1 MIPGVNKPHV
11 VLGIH
16 YGHDANAALV
26 IDGEL
31 VAAVQEERLT
41 RKKFYSGYPY
51 LAIRDVLRIAKK
63 SVNDVNHVVIVG
75 AKRKAETGGGNFKTI
90 RERFGSPS
98 SSFLSAVSPYLTAI
112 DNLFFGSTLRSRFVV
127 RELKKALRRTGLSS
141 DVEVEFVDHHLAH
154 ALGGFYLSQFPSATV
169 ITLDGKGDALSGS
182 IREFVTGLDGRVEFR
197 TISENSE
204 VDSLGFPYS
213 CVTEHLGFRRLRHE
227 GKVTGLAAFG
237 NLERFDRVSF
247 PVRYVSRTF
256 TFRTT
261 LPAVLGIRSS
271 LGAWIRM
278 LRNHPKQF
286 RKIVFSGA
294 GAPGRLVQLEIDG
307 YLQKFLPND
316 HPADVAAW
324 VQRNTEICVQRLV
337 EDLVQGHS
345 KKLVVS
351 GGLFGNVRLNQL
363 IRETHGVEDLFVLQ
377 GMGDG
382 GLAVGPALHACNKR
396 VNLLPRSRRAT
407 DVFLGASYSSD
418 EILEIVRTSGIPYR
432 RPSNIEFEVA
442 KLIHQGLIV
451 GHFDGRMEWGPR
463 ALGNRSILARP
474 TDAQIN
480 QILNDRLRRTEFMP
494 FAPMIL
500 EEIAYDVLENYHSSH
515 RSAEFMTTTYSVKH
529 SWRSRI
535 PAVVHVDGTAR
546 PQIVTKKST
555 PRLHSIISQYQKLS
569 GLGVVINTS
578 FNLHEEPI
586 VESPRDALRSLE
598 QNAVDVLAIG
608 TYLVS
613 LDEQKIK

>member
-1 MIPGVNKPHV
+1 MPIT

-26 IDGEL
+26 VDGEL
-31 VAAVQEERLT
+31 IAAVQEERLT
-41 RKKFYSGYPY
+41 RKKFHSGYPS
-51 LAIRDVLRIAKK
+51 LAIQEVLRIAKK
-63 SVNDVNHVVIVG
+63 SVNEVNHVVIVG
-75 AKRKAETGGGNFKTI
+75 VKRKAETGGGNFKTI
-90 RERFGSPS
+90 RERFGRPS
-98 SSFLSAVSPYLTAI
+98 SSFLNAVSPSLTAI
-112 DNLFFGSTLRSRFVV
+112 DNLVSGSTLRSRFVE
-127 RELKKALRRTGLSS
+127 RELKKALRRTGISK

-169 ITLDGKGDALSGS
+169 ITLDGKGDGLSGS
-182 IREFVTGLDGRVEFR
+182 IREFETELDGRVKFR

-204 VDSLGFPYS
+204 ADSLGFPYS
-213 CVTEHLGFRRLRHE
+213 CVTEHLGYRRLRHE

-237 NLERFDRVSF
+237 NPERFDSISF
-247 PVRYVSRTF
+247 PVRYVRGAL

-261 LPAVLGIRSS
+261 LPAILGVQSS
-271 LGAWIRM
+271 LGAWIRL
-278 LRNHPKQF
+278 LRKHPKQS
-286 RKIVFSGA
+286 RKMIFSSGGA
-294 GAPGRLVQLEIDG
+294 LGRLVQLEIDC

-316 HPADVAAW
+316 RPADVAAW
-324 VQRNTEICVQRLV
+324 VQKNTEICVKQLV
-337 EDLVQGHS
+337 KDLVQDHS
-345 KKLVVS
+345 KKIIVS

-363 IRETHGVEDLFVLQ
+363 IRELHGVEDLFVLQ
-377 GMGDG
+377 GMSDG
-382 GLAVGPALHACNKR
+382 GLAVGPAIHACNQR
-396 VNLLPRSRRAT
+396 VKTLPRSRKVM

-418 EILEIVRTSGIPYR
+418 EILENVRKSGIPFR
-432 RPSNIEFEVA
+432 SCDAIENQIA

-480 QILNDRLRRTEFMP
+480 QVLTDRLRRTEFMP

-500 EEIAYDVLENYHSSH
+500 EEVAYDVLENYHSSH
-515 RSAEFMTTTYSVKH
+515 RSAEFMTTTYSVRH

-555 PRLHSIISQYQKLS
+555 PRIHSIISEYQRLS

-578 FNLHEEPI
+578 FNVHEEPI
-586 VESPRDALRSLE
+586 VESPKDALRSLE

-608 TYLVS
+608 HYLVS
-613 LDEQKIK
+613 FNEQNIN